1 MLSTVGILS
10 PGDMGHS
17 VGNVLREHGL
27 HVIAYLGDRSERTRA
42 LAREAQIEE
51 APSYQALVREA
62 DVILSILVPA
72 QAMAAAELVAQALR
86 ETGVD
91 VLYVDCN
98 AIAPQTVQAVGEI
111 ITRAGGRF
119 VDASIIGGPPRDEY
133 TPRIYASG
141 PDAADFA
148 ELADYGL
155 DIIVMDDVIGHAS
168 ALKMCYASLT
178 KGSTA
183 LYAELMIAAKA
194 LGVEETLIAEFKQS
208 AADRFAGIERSLP
221 RVPFKARRFVGEMEE
236 MAKMYDSLGL
246 TPNMLAGAAKV
257 YDLIGKTPLA
267 DRMPEDTSP
276 FPTLD
281 EALAIFVAQLPDIDD
296 SFGGVTP
303 RTN

>member
-1 MLSTVGILS
+1 MLSTIGILS

-27 HVIAYLGDRSERTRA
+27 RVIAYLGDRSARTRA

-51 APSYQALVREA
+51 VPSYRALVQEA
-62 DVILSILVPA
+62 DAILSILVPA
-72 QAMAAAELVAQALR
+72 QAIAAAELVSQALR
-86 ETGVD
+86 ETGAR

-98 AIAPQTVQAVGEI
+98 AIAPQTAQAVGEI
-111 ITRAGGRF
+111 VTRSGGRF
-119 VDASIIGGPPRDEY
+119 VDASIIGGPPRDGY

-141 PDAADFA
+141 SDAADFA
-148 ELADYGL
+148 ELTNYGL

-208 AADRFAGIERSLP
+208 QADRFAGIERSLP
-221 RVPFKARRFVGEMEE
+221 RVPVKARRFVGEMEE

-257 YDLIGKTPLA
+257 YDLIGSTPLA
-267 DRMPEDTSP
+267 DRTPEDTSP

-281 EALAIFVAQLPDIDD
+281 EALAIFVEHLL
-296 SFGGVTP
+296 
-303 RTN
+303 

>member
-1 MLSTVGILS
+1 MVNTIGILS

-17 VGNVLREHGL
+17 VGNVLRENGRR
-27 HVIAYLGDRSERTRA
+27 VIAYLGDRSARTRA

-51 APSYQALVREA
+51 VPSYRALVQEA
-62 DVILSILVPA
+62 DAILSILVPA
-72 QAMAAAELVAQALR
+72 QALAAAELVAQALR
-86 ETGVD
+86 ETGAG

-98 AIAPQTVQAVGEI
+98 AIAPQTAQAVGEI
-111 ITRAGGRF
+111 ITAVGGRF
-119 VDASIIGGPPRDEY
+119 VDASIIGGPPRGGY

-148 ELADYGL
+148 ELTNYGL
-155 DIIVMDDVIGHAS
+155 DIIVMDDVVGHAS

-208 AADRFAGIERSLP
+208 QADRFAGIERSLP
-221 RVPFKARRFVGEMEE
+221 RVPVKARRFVGEMEE

-257 YDLIGKTPLA
+257 YDLIGSTPLA
-267 DRMPEDTSP
+267 ERTPEDTSP

-281 EALAIFVAQLPDIDD
+281 ETLATFVKHLQ
-296 SFGGVTP
+296 
-303 RTN
+303 

>member
-1 MLSTVGILS
+1 MLNTIGILS

-27 HVIAYLGDRSERTRA
+27 RVIAYLGDRSERTRA

-51 APSYQALVREA
+51 VASYQALVQEA
-62 DVILSILVPA
+62 DAILSILVPA
-72 QAMAAAELVAQALR
+72 QAMAAAELVAGALQ

-98 AIAPQTVQAVGEI
+98 AIAPQTVQAVGEV
-111 ITRAGGRF
+111 ITEAGGRF
-119 VDASIIGGPPRDEY
+119 VDASIIGGPPRGGY

-148 ELADYGL
+148 ELAQYGL
-155 DIIVMDDVIGHAS
+155 DIIVIDDVVGHAS

-194 LGVEETLIAEFKQS
+194 LGVDQTLIAEFKQS
-208 AADRFAGIERSLP
+208 QAERVTAIERGLP
-221 RVPFKARRFVGEMEE
+221 RVPVKAQRFVGEMEE
-236 MAKMYDSLGL
+236 MAKMYDALGL

-257 YDLIGKTPLA
+257 YDLIGSTPLA
-267 DRMPEDTSP
+267 DRTPEDTSP
-276 FPTLD
+276 FLSLD
-281 EALAIFVAQLPDIDD
+281 EALAIFVQHL
-296 SFGGVTP
+296 S
-303 RTN
+303 

>member
-1 MLSTVGILS
+1 MLNTIGILS

-27 HVIAYLGDRSERTRA
+27 RVIAYLGDRSERTRA

-51 APSYQALVREA
+51 VPSYQALAREA
-62 DVILSILVPA
+62 DAILSILVPA

-86 ETGVD
+86 ETGTD

-98 AIAPQTVQAVGEI
+98 AIAPQTAQAVGEI
-111 ITRAGGRF
+111 VTRVGGRF
-119 VDASIIGGPPRDEY
+119 VDASIIGGPPRGGY

-141 PDAADFA
+141 PDAAEFA
-148 ELADYGL
+148 TLAAYGL
-155 DIIVMDDVIGHAS
+155 DIIVMGRNGNCGIIGHAS

-194 LGVEETLIAEFKQS
+194 LGVEETLIAEFRQS
-208 AADRFAGIERSLP
+208 QADRFTGIERSLP
-221 RVPFKARRFVGEMEE
+221 RVPVKARRFVGEMEE
-236 MAKMYDSLGL
+236 MAKMYDALGL
-246 TPNMLAGAAKV
+246 TPNMFAGAAKV
-257 YDLIGKTPLA
+257 YDLIGSTPLA
-267 DRMPEDTSP
+267 DRTPEDTSP

-281 EALAIFVAQLPDIDD
+281 EALAIFVEHL
-296 SFGGVTP
+296 S
-303 RTN
+303 

>member
-1 MLSTVGILS
+1 MLNTIGILS

-17 VGNVLREHGL
+17 VGNVLRENGL
-27 HVIAYLGDRSERTRA
+27 RVIAYLGDRSERTKM

-51 APSYQALVREA
+51 VPSYQALVQEA

-72 QAMAAAELVAQALR
+72 QAMVAAELIAAYLSQQALR
-86 ETGVD
+86 ETAAD

-98 AIAPQTVQAVGEI
+98 AIAPQTAQAVGEV
-111 ITRAGGRF
+111 ITQASGRF
-119 VDASIIGGPPRDEY
+119 VDASIIGGPPRSGY

-141 PDAADFA
+141 PDAAAFA
-148 ELADYGL
+148 ELAEYGL
-155 DIIVMDDVIGHAS
+155 NIIVIDDVIGHAS

-178 KGSTA
+178 KGSMA

-208 AADRFAGIERSLP
+208 QADRFASIERSLP
-221 RVPFKARRFVGEMEE
+221 RVPVKARRFVGEMEE
-236 MAKMYDSLGL
+236 MAKMYNALGL

-257 YDLIGKTPLA
+257 YDLIGSTPLA
-267 DRMPEDTSP
+267 DRTPEDTSP

-281 EALAIFVAQLPDIDD
+281 EALAMFVAHLPDI
-296 SFGGVTP
+296 GGDP
-303 RTN
+303 MQ

>member
-17 VGNVLREHGL
+17 VGNVLHAHGL
-27 HVIAYLGDRSERTRA
+27 RVIAYLGDRSDRTRM
-42 LAREAQIEE
+42 LAREAQTEE
-51 APSYQALVREA
+51 VPSYRALVQEA
-62 DVILSILVPA
+62 DAILSILVPA
-72 QAMAAAELVAQALR
+72 QAMAAAELISQALR
-86 ETGVD
+86 ETGAS

-98 AIAPQTVQAVGEI
+98 AIAPQTVEAVGEV
-111 ITRAGGRF
+111 ITAAGGRF
-119 VDASIIGGPPRDEY
+119 VDASIIGGPPRSGY
-133 TPRIYASG
+133 NPRIYASG

-148 ELADYGL
+148 TLADSGL
-155 DIIVMDDVIGHAS
+155 DIIVMGCNGNCGVIGHAS

-208 AADRFAGIERSLP
+208 VADRFAGIERSLP
-221 RVPFKARRFVGEMEE
+221 RVPVKARRFVGEMEE
-236 MAKMYDSLGL
+236 MAKMYDALGL

-257 YDLIGKTPLA
+257 YDLIGSTPLA
-267 DRMPEDTSP
+267 DRTPEDTSP

-281 EALAIFVAQLPDIDD
+281 EVLAIFVAHL
-296 SFGGVTP
+296 GK
-303 RTN
+303 

>member
-1 MLSTVGILS
+1 MIKTVGILS

-27 HVIAYLGDRSERTRA
+27 RVIAYLGDRSERTWA

-51 APSYQALVREA
+51 VPSYQALVQEA
-62 DVILSILVPA
+62 DIILSILVPA
-72 QAMAAAELVAQALR
+72 QAIAAAELVAQTLQ
-86 ETGVD
+86 ETHAD

-98 AIAPQTVQAVGEI
+98 AIAPQTVQAVGDV
-111 ITRAGGRF
+111 ITRSGGRF
-119 VDASIIGGPPRDEY
+119 ADASIIGGPPHGGY
-133 TPRIYASG
+133 SPRIYASG
-141 PDAADFA
+141 PDAAAFA
-148 ELADYGL
+148 ELAGFGL

-194 LGVEETLIAEFKQS
+194 LGVEKTLIAEFKQS
-208 AADRFAGIERSLP
+208 QANQFAGIERGLP
-221 RVPFKARRFVGEMEE
+221 RVPVKARRFVGEMEE

-257 YDLIGKTPLA
+257 YELIGSTPLA
-267 DRMPEDTSP
+267 DRTPEDTSP

-281 EALAIFVAQLPDIDD
+281 EALAAFVAQLPDED
-296 SFGGVTP
+296 GGSNQVHFQKP
-303 RTN
+303 